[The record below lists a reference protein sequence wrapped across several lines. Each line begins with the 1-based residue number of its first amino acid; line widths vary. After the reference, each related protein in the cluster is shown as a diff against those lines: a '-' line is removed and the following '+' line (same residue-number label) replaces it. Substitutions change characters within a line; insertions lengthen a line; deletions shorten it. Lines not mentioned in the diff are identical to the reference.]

1 MDMNFFQAAILG
13 IVQGITEFLPI
24 SSSGHLV
31 LMQNVFG
38 FTEPDIFFDVCLH
51 VGTLIA
57 VCVFLRR
64 DILEILRVFFI
75 ALKSPGPK
83 NLKTMYNEE
92 PAFRLLILTIAGTV
106 ITVVIVMPFKDLVES
121 MFASVTMVAAA
132 LIATGLVLWCTRWAR
147 KQDAGVRQAGL
158 GRAAAVGAAQALAVT
173 PGLSRSGLT
182 IACGLYLGLE
192 RDFAVRLSF
201 LLSIPA
207 ILGAV
212 VLQFDV
218 SGLSSN
224 SWPIVVGMFF
234 AAVSGFAALKML
246 AILVKHGRL
255 WVFAPYC
262 WAVGLTILLAKAF

>member
-1 MDMNFFQAAILG
+1 MEMNFFQAAVLG
-13 IVQGITEFLPI
+13 IVQGVTEFLPI

-31 LMQNVFG
+31 LMQNVLG

-64 DILEILRVFFI
+64 DILEILRVFFM
-75 ALKSPGPK
+75 ALKSPGHQT
-83 NLKTMYNEE
+83 LRSLYNEE
-92 PAFRLLILTIAGTV
+92 PAFRLLALTAAGTV
-106 ITVVIVMPFKDLVES
+106 VTVVIVLLFQKHFEN
-121 MFASVTMVAAA
+121 MFASVAMVGAA
-132 LIATGLVLWCTRWAR
+132 LIITGAVLWCTRWSR
-147 KQDAGVRQAGL
+147 KPDSGVRQVGM
-158 GRAAAVGAAQALAVT
+158 GKAAAIGVAQALAVT

-192 RDFAVRLSF
+192 RDLAVRLSF

-218 SGLSSN
+218 NAFSSN
-224 SWPIVVGMFF
+224 SWHIVVGMFF
-234 AAVSGFAALKML
+234 SAISGFAALKIL

-262 WAVGLTILLAKAF
+262 WAVGLTILVTKMF